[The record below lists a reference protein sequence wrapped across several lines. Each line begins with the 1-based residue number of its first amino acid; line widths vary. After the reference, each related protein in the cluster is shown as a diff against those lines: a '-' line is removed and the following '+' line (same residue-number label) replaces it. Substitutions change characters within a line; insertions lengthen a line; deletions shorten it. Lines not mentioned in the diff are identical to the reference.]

1 MKDDEILKFPI
12 EKLPNIE
19 FKTDEPLSKY
29 TFTKTGGNADV
40 LAFPKTREE
49 LVEIVN
55 TARSNNIDV
64 TIVGNASNLI
74 IKDGGIRGIVII
86 LPNFKKI
93 RVDGNKVTAEAGA
106 TIIDTTIAAQKASLT
121 GIEFA
126 AGIPGSVGG
135 AVFMN
140 AGAYG
145 GEIKDAFESAE
156 VLLPDG
162 KIVTLNHDDMNFSYR
177 HSTVQD
183 DGGIVISATFALQ
196 PGDGAKIQA
205 EMDRLNKLRRDKQP
219 LEYPSCGSVFKRPT
233 GHFTGPLII
242 KAGLQ
247 GHIVGGAQVSMKHAG
262 FIVNIN
268 HATAT
273 DYMNLIHLIQ
283 RTIKEQFDIDLE
295 TEVRIIGEDVK

>member
-1 MKDDEILKFPI
+1 MKFPV

-19 FKTDEPLSKY
+19 FKLDEPLSKY
-29 TFTKTGGNADV
+29 TFTKTGGPADV

-49 LVEIVN
+49 LVEIVD
-55 TARSNNIDV
+55 TARTNQVPITV
-64 TIVGNASNLI
+64 IGNASNLI

-86 LPNFKKI
+86 LPNFHRI
-93 RVDGNKVTAEAGA
+93 EVSETKVTAEAGA
-106 TIIDTTIAAQKASLT
+106 TIINTTIAAQKAGLT

-145 GEIKDAFESAE
+145 GEIKDVFESAE

-162 KIVTLNHDDMNFSYR
+162 HITTLTHEDMNFSYR

-183 DGGIVISATFALQ
+183 DGGIVISATFALKR
-196 PGDGAKIQA
+196 GNKVTIQE
-205 EMDRLNKLRRDKQP
+205 EMNRLNELRRSKQP
-219 LEYPSCGSVFKRPT
+219 LEYPSCGSVFKRPK

-247 GHIVGGAQVSMKHAG
+247 GKIIGGAQVSMKHAG
-262 FIVNIN
+262 FIVNIK

-273 DYMNLIHLIQ
+273 DYLDLIHLIQ
-283 RTIKEQFDIDLE
+283 KTIKEKFDVELQ
-295 TEVRIIGEDVK
+295 TEVRIIGEERK